1 MEENTPLP
9 ASLESRPRTRIK
21 QLAKKP
27 SLSMQKMPMVTPS
40 SASNNQSN
48 VSISVEPTT
57 NSREEEYKEA
67 EENSLDM
74 EDDLSLSLSSEDG
87 WSEGEDEGLVKQVHK
102 TKRGVKRAKGDVPL
116 SPSKCKVKRVK
127 RADCWKYFK
136 VVEVQSK
143 KKFGEKVTKAKCKF
157 CYKLYVYQPGG
168 PTSQLN

>member
-1 MEENTPLP
+1 
-9 ASLESRPRTRIK
+9 
-21 QLAKKP
+21 
-27 SLSMQKMPMVTPS
+27 MQ
-40 SASNNQSN
+40 
-48 VSISVEPTT
+48 EPTT

-67 EENSLDM
+67 EEDNSLDV

-102 TKRGVKRAKGDVPL
+102 TKRGVKRAKDDVPL

-143 KKFGEKVTKAKCKF
+143 KFGEKVTKAKCKF

-168 PTSQLN
+168 QHHN

>member
-1 MEENTPLP
+1 
-9 ASLESRPRTRIK
+9 
-21 QLAKKP
+21 
-27 SLSMQKMPMVTPS
+27 MQ
-40 SASNNQSN
+40 
-48 VSISVEPTT
+48 EPTT

-67 EENSLDM
+67 EEDNSLDV

-157 CYKLYVYQPGG
+157 CYKLYVYQPRG
-168 PTSQLN
+168 QHHN